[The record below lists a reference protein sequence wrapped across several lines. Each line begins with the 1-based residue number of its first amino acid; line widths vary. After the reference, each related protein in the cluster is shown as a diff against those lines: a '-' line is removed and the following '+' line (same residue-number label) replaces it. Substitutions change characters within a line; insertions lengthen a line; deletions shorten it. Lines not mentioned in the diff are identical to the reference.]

1 MNHTTYPLADLM
13 ITRRSIK
20 QFTDEP
26 VSTELIKEL
35 LELAAWAP
43 NHGLREP
50 WRITLFTGEGKRVI
64 AHAMANHSPKK
75 GDPEVLMQ
83 IPAYLI
89 VTTPQDPRQK
99 EREEDHVAACM
110 FIENFM
116 LAAWERGLGSI
127 MKTGPY
133 IFNPRFLEEVG
144 VKPGEKLLGV
154 IQVGYPAALPE
165 ARPRTPI
172 EQKLTVIDSY
182 DGAASE

>member
-1 MNHTTYPLADLM
+1 MNTSTYPVADL
-13 ITRRSIK
+13 ITTRRSIK
-20 QFTDEP
+20 QFNSDL
-26 VSTELIKEL
+26 VSTELIQEL
-35 LELAAWAP
+35 LSIAAWAP

-64 AHAMANHSPKK
+64 ANAMANHSPKK
-75 GDPEVLMQ
+75 GDPEALMQ

-89 VTTPQDPRQK
+89 VSIPQDPRQK
-99 EREEDHVAACM
+99 EREEDHAAACM

-116 LAAWERGLGSI
+116 LAAWERGLGTI

-144 VKPGEKLLGV
+144 VQPGEKLLGV
-154 IQVGYPAALPE
+154 IQVGYPAALPD

-172 EQKLTVIDSY
+172 EQKLTVVDTYTASDS
-182 DGAASE
+182 E

>member
-1 MNHTTYPLADLM
+1 MNTSTYPVADL
-13 ITRRSIK
+13 IAARRSIK
-20 QFTDEP
+20 QFNSDS

-35 LELAAWAP
+35 LDVAAWAP

-64 AHAMANHSPKK
+64 ANAMANHSPKK
-75 GDPEVLMQ
+75 GEPESLMQ

-89 VTTPQDPRQK
+89 VTIPQDPRQK
-99 EREEDHVAACM
+99 ERDEDHAAACM

-144 VKPGEKLLGV
+144 VQPGEKLLGV
-154 IQVGYPAALPE
+154 IQVGYPAALPD

-172 EQKLTVIDSY
+172 EQKLTVVDTYTAPDS
-182 DGAASE
+182 E